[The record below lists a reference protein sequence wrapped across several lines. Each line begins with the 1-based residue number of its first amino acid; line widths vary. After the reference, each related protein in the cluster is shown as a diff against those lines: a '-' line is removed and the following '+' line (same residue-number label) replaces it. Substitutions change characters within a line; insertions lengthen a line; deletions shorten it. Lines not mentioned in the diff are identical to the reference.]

1 MAQSVDYGHVEKQV
15 TESIDQI
22 PSGAKHVVIAG
33 GGFAGLN
40 CARKV
45 SVRSSPLDRAA
56 VSKAE
61 VSTYFKWTLIEW
73 V

>member
-1 MAQSVDYGHVEKQV
+1 MRYY
-15 TESIDQI
+15 I
-22 PSGAKHVVIAG
+22 PLPRGLEQNPSNSAHWTIVKGVI
-33 GGFAGLN
+33 FL
-40 CARKV
+40 KKMTLDV